1 MCFIFV
7 QGKPEMLSSCKPYQ
21 PGLGTGMHLHTLDSA
36 LRRHIVVVATL
47 KDQEKAAVAMSLRH
61 LWEND

>member
-1 MCFIFV
+1 
-7 QGKPEMLSSCKPYQ
+7 MLSSCKPYQ